1 MTEVIDTLLD
11 YRSRLKE
18 GYYMKI
24 QVSYGGC
31 LSFSI
36 SEKKDNH
43 RYSEKIWK
51 TLLTKECRVPT
62 EESLTAFL
70 AETETVIQKYI
81 DRTLA

>member
-1 MTEVIDTLLD
+1 MIETLNTLLD

-36 SEKKDNH
+36 SEKKSN
-43 RYSEKIWK
+43 RMYSEKIWR

-62 EESLTAFL
+62 EENLATFLT
-70 AETETVIQKYI
+70 ETESVIQKYI
-81 DRTLA
+81 SHE